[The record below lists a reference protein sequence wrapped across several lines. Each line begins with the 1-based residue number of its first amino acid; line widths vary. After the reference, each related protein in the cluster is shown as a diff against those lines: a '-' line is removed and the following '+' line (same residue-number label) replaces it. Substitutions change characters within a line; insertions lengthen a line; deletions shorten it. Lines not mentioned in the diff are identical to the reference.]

1 MQYTVVLES
10 RPSGGY
16 RGIVP
21 ALPGCMGEGLTR
33 EEALAQVKVALE
45 ERLRQV
51 EFACLEVSV
60 PARGIEGNPWLAT
73 AGWFAADEGLK
84 DMLREIY
91 DARDAEKE
99 SDE

>member
-1 MQYTVVLES
+1 MQYMVVLES

-33 EEALAQVKVALE
+33 EEALARVKASIE
-45 ERLRQV
+45 ERLRDV
-51 EFACLEVSV
+51 EFARVEVSV
-60 PARGIEGNPWLAT
+60 TGRSIEGNPWLDT
-73 AGWFAADEGLK
+73 AGWFADDEGLE

-91 DARDAEKE
+91 AARDAEK
-99 SDE
+99 DIR